1 MHTRDL
7 QNIHRKH
14 ILCKNHACIS
24 NCFCPKINLH
34 LNSSFLWMF
43 WSTLT
48 IILQVKEGAKYGGT
62 QKLVP
67 QREVQGVQ
75 LAPPEGFV
83 TSNLYRLAAGQGI
96 YYPPCIGQG
105 PCLEP
110 ASKLPSQGGD
120 PIPTRPWVLR
130 LPLASFPP
138 AASSSNSSGK
148 EWEEENKTFQGG
160 EMGKYGWGMFLSILV
175 SNLKSSF
182 SLKHPLHHTWS
193 QKHWSSKIR
202 SSST

>member
-1 MHTRDL
+1 MRKFVENRSKRCLLCEKLKPMHTRDL
-7 QNIHRKH
+7 QNIHGKH

-105 PCLEP
+105 PCWEP
-110 ASKLPSQGGD
+110 ASKRTNCQVRVGIQYQPAHGYYVCLWHPSHLLPVQV
-120 PIPTRPWVLR
+120 THQAR
-130 LPLASFPP
+130 
-138 AASSSNSSGK
+138 SGK
-148 EWEEENKTFQGG
+148 RKIKPFREEKRENMDEGCF
-160 EMGKYGWGMFLSILV
+160 
-175 SNLKSSF
+175 
-182 SLKHPLHHTWS
+182 
-193 QKHWSSKIR
+193 
-202 SSST
+202 